1 MGKRF
6 VGRKVGSEQREGCLR
21 SGGGLG
27 GERAR
32 GIGGD

>member
-1 MGKRF
+1 
-6 VGRKVGSEQREGCLR
+6 VGSEQREGCLR